1 VAKGEGSID
10 RRKLVRAIPKEGT
23 IPGRASSLGRA
34 TKSEFVV
41 GFVASRSHARAHIGP
56 IYGRANWQPLQPLG
70 IMPINTFFDES
81 TARMRVRMRMDG
93 GVYPV
98 LCRRRRD
105 EQSFF
110 FFFITVS
117 HRARLYRDPPLDK

>member
-1 VAKGEGSID
+1 
-10 RRKLVRAIPKEGT
+10 
-23 IPGRASSLGRA
+23 
-34 TKSEFVV
+34 
-41 GFVASRSHARAHIGP
+41 
-56 IYGRANWQPLQPLG
+56 
-70 IMPINTFFDES
+70 MPINTFFDES

-105 EQSFF
+105 EQSPSARNIFQNESRVQKKGGVLQAHRRQHRNRALYNIF